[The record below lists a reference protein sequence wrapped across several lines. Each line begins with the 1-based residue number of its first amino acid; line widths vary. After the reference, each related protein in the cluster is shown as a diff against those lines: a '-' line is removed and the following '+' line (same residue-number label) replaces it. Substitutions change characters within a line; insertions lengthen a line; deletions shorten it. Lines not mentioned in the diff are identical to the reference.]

1 MSHDAESA
9 DSLLI
14 QLAQL
19 RADLALARAVCDQ
32 LQQELR
38 EERAR
43 GGALRDALRSARST
57 IRDTMPD
64 NRDQRRALAA

>member
-1 MSHDAESA
+1 MNHDAESA
-9 DSLLI
+9 DSLLT

-32 LQQELR
+32 LQQELH

-43 GGALRDALRSARST
+43 VGDLRDRVWRIRRLKLRVRRPRPPREALY
-57 IRDTMPD
+57 
-64 NRDQRRALAA
+64 